1 MAKQKQSCKK
11 PTNWEDNNM
20 PKKEN
25 MTFESA
31 SARLAEIVKIL
42 EQGNSSL
49 EESLKLYEE
58 GVLLVRF
65 CNDSLDN
72 AEKKIKMLVADS
84 NGEML
89 EKDFFEEK

>member
-1 MAKQKQSCKK
+1 
-11 PTNWEDNNM
+11 M

-31 SARLAEIVKIL
+31 SARLEEIVKIL

-49 EESLKLYEE
+49 DESLKLYEE

-65 CNDSLDN
+65 CNESLDN
-72 AEKKIKMLVADS
+72 AEKRIKMLVTDS
-84 NGEML
+84 KGETV
-89 EKDFFEEK
+89 EKDFFEER

>member
-1 MAKQKQSCKK
+1 
-11 PTNWEDNNM
+11 M

-31 SARLAEIVKIL
+31 SARLEEIVKIL

-49 EESLKLYEE
+49 DESLKLYEE

-72 AEKKIKMLVADS
+72 AEKKIKMLLTDS
-84 NGEML
+84 KGNMT
-89 EKDFFEEK
+89 EKDFFEGK

>member
-1 MAKQKQSCKK
+1 
-11 PTNWEDNNM
+11 M

-25 MTFESA
+25 LTFESA
-31 SARLAEIVKIL
+31 SARLEEIVKIL
-42 EQGNSSL
+42 EQGNYPL
-49 EESLKLYEE
+49 DESLKLYEE

-72 AEKKIKMLVADS
+72 AEKKIKTLVADS
-84 NGEML
+84 NGEMI